1 MENTEHFNCNT
12 KRKLKFTI
20 NNETVN
26 DNQTIA
32 NEFNHFYVSI
42 EIINFYYYSIKAM
55 LYVDNIMNSIVI
67 SSCLLYNYE
76 FNQAIGHMLAS
87 PRIMGAF

>member
-1 MENTEHFNCNT
+1 MENTENFNCNT

-42 EIINFYYYSIKAM
+42 EIIIFYV
-55 LYVDNIMNSIVI
+55 L
-67 SSCLLYNYE
+67 
-76 FNQAIGHMLAS
+76 
-87 PRIMGAF
+87 